1 MSSPCGSGGSRDALE
16 GPRLDDAKSIAPA
29 GAPTQAAFA
38 QVLRQRF
45 GVDVALSQP
54 RMTREV

>member
-1 MSSPCGSGGSRDALE
+1 V

-45 GVDVALSQP
+45 GVDVTLSQP